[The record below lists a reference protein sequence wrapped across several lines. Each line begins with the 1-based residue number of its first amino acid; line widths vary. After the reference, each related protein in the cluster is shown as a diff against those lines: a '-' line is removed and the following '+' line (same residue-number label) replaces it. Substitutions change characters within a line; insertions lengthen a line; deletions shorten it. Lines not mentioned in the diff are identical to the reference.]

1 MSLESSLINPTGYT
15 SLLNMSFLKFY
26 INTGDSRYRIL
37 IESGFH
43 DNEEVR
49 KYVEVRNKIVKKN
62 KLNYEIIA

>member
-1 MSLESSLINPTGYT
+1 MINPTGYT

-43 DNEEVR
+43 DNEKAK
-49 KYVEVRNKIVKKN
+49 KYVEFRNKFVEEKG
-62 KLNYEIIA
+62 LNYGDYCMNK